1 MTTFIVI
8 SRYESSIFGIPIS
21 VYFSILLDLLRQ
33 SVLVQSDAGYYK
45 NFEQSSC
52 EKIDE

>member
-1 MTTFIVI
+1 MTTFIAI
-8 SRYESSIFGIPIS
+8 SRFEPSIFGIPIS
-21 VYFSILLDLLRQ
+21 VHFSIWVDLLRQ